1 MTPEMAFECLL
12 VSHDTGLCCTMNEV
26 FNNFSIVVETC
37 LTASKAGEIFSTRN
51 PDLVA
56 IDWDGDPSSSL
67 LQTIWTSPHRRKPTI
82 LGLSGDA
89 RPIPGAHFV
98 LRKPVSKRSAT
109 ESLKA
114 AYHRMLLDY
123 RLKTRYAIMT
133 RLDARNAEGRN
144 VSVTVT
150 DIGEGGMG
158 LSSKEKLAVGNELA
172 FVLHL
177 PQTPRAIHIQA
188 RVIWTREYG
197 AAGCDFLA
205 IPPVDREMLRD
216 WLKTKTQVKKP
227 LISV

>member
-26 FNNFSIVVETC
+26 FHNFSIVVETC
-37 LTASKAGEIFSTRN
+37 LTASKACEIVCERN

-56 IDWDGDPSSSL
+56 IDCDGDPSSSL
-67 LQTIWTSPHRRKPTI
+67 LQAIWTSPHRRKPTI

-98 LRKPVSKRSAT
+98 LRKPVSQRSAT

-227 LISV
+227 LIPV